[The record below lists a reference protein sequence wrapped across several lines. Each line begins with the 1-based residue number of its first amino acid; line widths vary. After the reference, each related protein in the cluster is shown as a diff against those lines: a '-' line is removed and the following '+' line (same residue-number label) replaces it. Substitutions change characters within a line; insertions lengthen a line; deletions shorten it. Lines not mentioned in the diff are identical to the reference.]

1 MRKTGI
7 TALRGGFIGAIW
19 TVLLVLLLQT
29 APAAEVCAGSA
40 TENSSSTSAAY
51 KLGTLDKIRLKV
63 FEWRA
68 ATDEIFPWDALNE
81 EYVVG
86 PSGQIGLPL
95 VGEIPAAGLTTLE
108 LAKSVTD
115 KIQQKMGLS
124 SPPSTTVEIV
134 EYRPFFVV
142 GAVEKPGRYPC
153 QPGLNV
159 INAVGIAGG
168 LLRPKDPGILR
179 SERDAITSRGDL
191 ALHIAEQTRLL
202 LTEARLNAELSN
214 TDTIQ
219 FPQFKADDQRLS
231 LIEGLKRQ
239 EEKLFHGRRKTYK
252 TQMDALQ
259 QLKKYL
265 DLQIVTLRDHKKTH
279 DSETENLKNEL
290 GKLRGLSSTG
300 LATSSR
306 LIEVGHLLTEAVSNG
321 LRIEE
326 DLLKAQQESS
336 RTGLE
341 IIEFENRRSSELL
354 LEMQAATSALDT
366 VAKKIN
372 TDQRL
377 IYEAEVLAPAQIAS
391 AEKDLYKPVVRY
403 SILRNN
409 DKETVE
415 LQGVEKTAVLPGD
428 TIKVELLRPKEWLE
442 PSTANAGPQIPGTVF
457 K

>member
-1 MRKTGI
+1 M
-7 TALRGGFIGAIW
+7 RGGFIGAIW
-19 TVLLVLLLQT
+19 TVLLVFLLQT
-29 APAAEVCAGSA
+29 ANAVEACAGSA
-40 TENSSSTSAAY
+40 PENGSSTSAAY
-51 KLGTLDKIRLKV
+51 RLGTLDKIRLKV
-63 FEWRA
+63 FEWRP
-68 ATDEIFPWDALNE
+68 ATDEVFPWDALND

-108 LAKSVTD
+108 LAKIVTD

-142 GAVEKPGRYPC
+142 GAVEKPGRYPF
-153 QPGLNV
+153 QPSLNV

-231 LIEGLKRQ
+231 TLIEGLKRQ
-239 EEKLFHGRRKTYK
+239 EEKLFHGRRTTYQ
-252 TQMDALQ
+252 TQTSALQ
-259 QLKKYL
+259 QLKKYF

-279 DSETENLKNEL
+279 DSETENLKHEL

-341 IIEFENRRSSELL
+341 ILEFENRRSSELL

-366 VAKKIN
+366 VAKKID

-409 DKETVE
+409 DKETAE

-442 PSTANAGPQIPGTVF
+442 PSTANAGSQIPGIVF